1 MGTKLNTGT
10 LLTVLTLLTL
20 NGPAACGDL
29 RVQGYDANRH
39 DRFVNDD
46 SFIGS
51 DYDWSGVSSGLAT
64 GSAGR
69 WATLISPTHFLSAN
83 HFHPGAGAST
93 TFFHTND
100 ASGPSETRTV
110 VGGRSVGGDLWL
122 GRLDEAVSADV
133 AIYSILN
140 PTSALGSEVHV
151 LGLADTSDRGQS
163 QRIGRNV
170 IDRVELDFNTGIGTG
185 HIITYDYD
193 NPGGV
198 GADEARVAGGD
209 SGGPSFV
216 IANGAPALVGIHWFN
231 YADDTV
237 GEFGDSPTGSGDSFV
252 SAYID
257 EINAELALFG
267 ESLTITSTPEPS
279 SLLLAGLLFGPLA
292 GMRRRRTVG

>member
-1 MGTKLNTGT
+1 MGTKRNIAAILSTTFALMT
-10 LLTVLTLLTL
+10 LSA
-20 NGPAACGDL
+20 PAAWGDL
-29 RVQGYDANRH
+29 TVQGYDANRH

-83 HFHPGAGAST
+83 HFHAPNGAST

-100 ASGPSETRTV
+100 ANGPSETRTV

-140 PTSALGSEVHV
+140 PNNALGSEVHV
-151 LGLADTSDRGQS
+151 LGLADTSDRGQN

-170 IDRVELDFNTGIGTG
+170 IDRVEFDFNTGIGTG

-193 NPGGV
+193 DPGGV
-198 GADEARVAGGD
+198 GADEARVVGGD

-216 IANGAPALVGIHWFN
+216 IVNGAPVLVGIHWFN
-231 YADDTV
+231 YTGDV

-252 SAYID
+252 PGYID

-279 SLLLAGLLFGPLA
+279 SLLLAGLLFGPLV
-292 GMRRRRTVG
+292 GMRRRRRI